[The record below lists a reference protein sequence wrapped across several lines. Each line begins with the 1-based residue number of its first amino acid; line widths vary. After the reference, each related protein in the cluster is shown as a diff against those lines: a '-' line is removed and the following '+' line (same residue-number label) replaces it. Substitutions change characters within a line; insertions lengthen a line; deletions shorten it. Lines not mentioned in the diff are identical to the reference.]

1 MNITKL
7 REGGIEKRKN
17 RAVLID
23 RDGTI
28 NIDVEYIHRIEDLR
42 FEEEAIEGL
51 RLLQGFPGYKLIIVT
66 GQSGIG
72 RGYYT
77 EQDYHNFMEEMYRQ
91 FKLNGIVIDGEY
103 FCPHHPEKGKGI
115 YKVDCECRKPKI
127 GMLEQAARDFN
138 IDISQSWVVGDKTED
153 IEMGRVAKCR
163 TVLVRTGKA
172 GRDGNFEVTPSY
184 TANSLLEAA
193 RYIVENSQR

>member
-127 GMLEQAARDFN
+127 GMFLKAARDFKIN
-138 IDISQSWVVGDKTED
+138 LSKSWMIGDGKIDIAAGKNANVKTIKIGSRMPKSLKLEPNYY
-153 IEMGRVAKCR
+153 AKN
-163 TVLVRTGKA
+163 L
-172 GRDGNFEVTPSY
+172 S
-184 TANSLLEAA
+184 EA
-193 RYIVENSQR
+193 VEIIQKTDYGQ